1 MTYFAPETEKHLTAA
16 GLEPGRM
23 SYFAGRAAPMG
34 AVSGS
39 VVAATFFNFS
49 PALVARHIPKA
60 WSLASPADLVAARFE
75 AVDGALRRLLGDD
88 VVASPEVAEAA
99 HLARRAAEAVEPQGR
114 PLAAGH
120 LDVEWPSAPH
130 LVLWHAVSVLREHRG
145 DGHIALLVDAGLSGI
160 DALVTATATGT
171 GFVPPFARASRG
183 WTEDEWAAC
192 EVSLRERGL
201 LGDGLSLTPEGNAL
215 RERIEDDTN
224 RLGAA
229 PWEALGEEG
238 TARLGELGRPLVRGL
253 LKAGCF
259 PAEGVFATRR

>member
-60 WSLASPADLVAARFE
+60 WSLASPADVVAARFE

-88 VVASPEVAEAA
+88 VVASPVVAEAA
-99 HLARRAAEAVEPQGR
+99 ALARRAAEAAEPQGR

-171 GFVPPFARASRG
+171 GFVPSFARASRG
-183 WTEDEWAAC
+183 WTEDEWAAS

>member
-1 MTYFAPETEKHLTAA
+1 VDALFYNFAPGE
-16 GLEPGRM
+16 
-23 SYFAGRAAPMG
+23 
-34 AVSGS
+34 
-39 VVAATFFNFS
+39 
-49 PALVARHIPKA
+49 VARHIPKVWRTTTPEA
-60 WSLASPADLVAARFE
+60 AIAARQLGC
-75 AVDGALRRLLGDD
+75 VKALRRILGDRVDTPAFARAAELLMKAATSAPFEGRPMYAALRAIPIPDD
-88 VVASPEVAEAA
+88 VVARLFHAA
-99 HLARRAAEAVEPQGR
+99 SL
-114 PLAAGH
+114 
-120 LDVEWPSAPH
+120 
-130 LVLWHAVSVLREHRG
+130 LREHRG